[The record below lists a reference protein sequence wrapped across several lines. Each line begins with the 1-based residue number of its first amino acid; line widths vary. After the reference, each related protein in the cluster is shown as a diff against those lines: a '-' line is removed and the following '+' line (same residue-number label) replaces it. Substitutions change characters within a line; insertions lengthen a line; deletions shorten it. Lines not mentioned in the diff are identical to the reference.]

1 MKRAFA
7 VFIGFIV
14 FSILLG
20 SFGTI
25 QAGERGVK
33 TRLGSIVGVLD
44 TGPYFKL
51 PFIENVTELT
61 VRTQTVSYER
71 EEPLAAASKDL
82 QDVKIATVVN
92 YHVQPESVL
101 NIFQQYK
108 TTDEFE
114 ARAVRPV
121 VRDVVKAVASQY
133 TAEEL
138 VTKRT
143 EFSDKVS
150 ALLSEKLEAQSVVV
164 ENVNIT
170 NFEFSP
176 SFNEAIE
183 KKVTAE
189 QNALAAKNLLEQKK
203 YEAEQAIVTAEAE
216 AKAIKLKS
224 DAANNEKYVALQQL
238 EVQKEFASKWNGVG
252 CQSNCWGVDAQNP
265 IPFLNVSR

>member
-1 MKRAFA
+1 MNRIISL
-7 VFIGFIV
+7 VIGFIV
-14 FSILLG
+14 FVLLLG

-25 QAGERGVK
+25 NAGERGVK

-44 TGPYFKL
+44 TGPYFKV
-51 PFIENVTELT
+51 PFIEDVTELT

-71 EEPLAAASKDL
+71 EEPLTSASKDL
-82 QDVKIATVVN
+82 QDVKIATIVN
-92 YHVQPESVL
+92 YHVQPDSVL

-108 TTDEFE
+108 TTEEFE
-114 ARAVRPV
+114 SRAVRPV

-143 EFSDKVS
+143 EFSDSVNR
-150 ALLSEKLEAQSVVV
+150 LLSSKLESQFVVV

-216 AKAIKLKS
+216 AKSIKLKS
-224 DAANNEKYVALQQL
+224 DAANNEKYVSLQQL
-238 EVQKEFASKWNGVG
+238 EVQKEFAKKWNGVG
-252 CQSNCWGVDAQNP
+252 CQSNCWGVNAQNP
-265 IPFLNVSR
+265 IPFLQLSK